1 MVTGSDGK
9 PLTGAVVRAERLDI
23 KTAPVTAKTDMK
35 GQYTFNGLS
44 VGVYAVTVTVRAVP
58 KSSGKIKTTNKGWV
72 RVDFDLRSSANG
84 GQRSNNATS
93 PMAND
98 DLRRA
103 QQSLGGNINN
113 MSFPGH

>member
-1 MVTGSDGK
+1 MATGIDGK
-9 PLTGAVVRAERLDI
+9 PLADAVVRAERLDM
-23 KTAPVTAKTDMK
+23 KTAPVTTKTDMK
-35 GQYTFNGLS
+35 GQYTFKGLP
-44 VGVYAVTVTVRAVP
+44 VGVYAVTVMVKTVP
-58 KSSGKIKTTNKGWV
+58 KSSAKIKTTNKGWV